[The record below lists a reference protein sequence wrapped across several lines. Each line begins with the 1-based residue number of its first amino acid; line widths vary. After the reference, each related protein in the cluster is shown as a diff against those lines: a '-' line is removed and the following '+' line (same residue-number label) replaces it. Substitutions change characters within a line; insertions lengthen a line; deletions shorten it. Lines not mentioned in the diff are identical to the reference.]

1 MLIVWCLLG
10 AFLLGERG
18 VTKDENIGNYEYIG
32 TLILR
37 IYQRYINGYI
47 KDISTDI
54 SKIYQRIFWKKNIDR
69 PKIDQNLWK
78 YKKNPIEM

>member
-1 MLIVWCLLG
+1 MAFLVLIVWCLLG

-54 SKIYQRIFWKKNIDR
+54 LEKKYR
-69 PKIDQNLWK
+69 
-78 YKKNPIEM
+78 

>member
-1 MLIVWCLLG
+1 MAFLVLIVWCLLG

-37 IYQRYINGYI
+37 IYQR
-47 KDISTDI
+47 
-54 SKIYQRIFWKKNIDR
+54 IFWKKNIDR

>member
-1 MLIVWCLLG
+1 MAFLVLIVWCLLG

-37 IYQRYINGYI
+37 IYQRYINGYFG
-47 KDISTDI
+47 KKISIDLKLI
-54 SKIYQRIFWKKNIDR
+54 KIYGNIR
-69 PKIDQNLWK
+69 KTP
-78 YKKNPIEM
+78 

>member
-37 IYQRYINGYI
+37 IYQR
-47 KDISTDI
+47 
-54 SKIYQRIFWKKNIDR
+54 IFWKKNIDR